1 MRSHDAGAN
10 YTHLRL
16 CVCVSVCAA
25 ANCTRRSRSER
36 RQQLSTGNWQHSNPI
51 SHACNHHDHYERKC
65 RKSRRFLTATERP
78 PSDRAAERQSDR
90 QSTSL
95 AASLL
100 SPPATYSP
108 RESPRP
114 LVFCLWQSWHPVRIA
129 FALFILL
136 AAASHCAG
144 HKKAHKTLWHAKSG
158 DAAADAAAKAA
169 EVRGRARA
177 RARAGERQLEVGSG
191 ILCRQQLQ
199 QMTLIAFLGALFAAF
214 ATATVAVAVAV
225 ATAAS
230 VAFAVD

>member
-1 MRSHDAGAN
+1 M
-10 YTHLRL
+10 
-16 CVCVSVCAA
+16 
-25 ANCTRRSRSER
+25 ANCTRRNRSER
-36 RQQLSTGNWQHSNPI
+36 RRQLSNGNWQVATGNIQIPSAT
-51 SHACNHHDHYERKC
+51 HAIIMIIMSGNAGKVG
-65 RKSRRFLTATERP
+65 ATERP
-78 PSDRAAERQSDR
+78 PSDRATERQSDR

-100 SPPATYSP
+100 SPPATYSL

-136 AAASHCAG
+136 AAASQCAG

-177 RARAGERQLEVGSG
+177 RQLEVGSG

-214 ATATVAVAVAV
+214 AAATVATVAA
-225 ATAAS
+225 AAS